1 MARKATQ
8 AKPATDVISQKQ
20 TTNGD
25 GQVATS
31 HHAEDRAHRPEMT
44 DSVHSSEDRTHSNR
58 GSAHS
63 SEDNTRSGDSN
74 SPGKPTGVVSAASGG
89 KPTGTESTAQRVGQ
103 QPGRPAG
110 LELTDD
116 EKRLLGEVA
125 KGLSVKKIAMRRGCD
140 EERVRQHV
148 EALCGRLGV
157 SDVSHVVLAARTL
170 GLLAPEKGGR
180 EV

>member
-1 MARKATQ
+1 
-8 AKPATDVISQKQ
+8 
-20 TTNGD
+20 
-25 GQVATS
+25 
-31 HHAEDRAHRPEMT
+31 MT

>member
-1 MARKATQ
+1 MNADVARKATQ
-8 AKPATDVISQKQ
+8 GKSTVDVISQKQ
-20 TTNGD
+20 NNNSD

-31 HHAEDRAHRPEMT
+31 HHPEDRAHHAEMT
-44 DSVHSSEDRTHSNR
+44 DRV
-58 GSAHS
+58 HS
-63 SEDNTRSGDSN
+63 SEDNTRSGESS
-74 SPGKPTGVVSAASGG
+74 SPGKPTRVVSEASGG

-103 QPGRPAG
+103 QPGSPVG

-116 EKRLLGEVA
+116 EKKLLGEVA

-148 EALCGRLGV
+148 EALCGRLRV
-157 SDVSHVVLAARTL
+157 SDVSHAVLAARTL
-170 GLLAPEKGGR
+170 GLLTPEKGGR

>member
-1 MARKATQ
+1 MG
-8 AKPATDVISQKQ
+8 VISQKQ
-20 TTNGD
+20 NTNSD

-44 DSVHSSEDRTHSNR
+44 DSIRSSGDRTHSDD

-63 SEDNTRSGDSN
+63 GEGH
-74 SPGKPTGVVSAASGG
+74 SPGKPTRVVNAASGG

-103 QPGRPAG
+103 QPGSREG

-116 EKRLLGEVA
+116 EKKLLGEVA
-125 KGLSVKKIAMRRGCD
+125 KGLTVKKIAMRRGCD

-148 EALCGRLGV
+148 EALRAKVGV
-157 SDVSHVVLAARTL
+157 ANISHAVLAARTL
-170 GLLAPEKGGR
+170 GLLTPEHGGR

>member
-1 MARKATQ
+1 MNADVARKTIE

-20 TTNGD
+20 TTNGNS
-25 GQVATS
+25 QVATS
-31 HHAEDRAHRPEMT
+31 HHTEDRAHRPEMT
-44 DSVHSSEDRTHSNR
+44 DSIRSSGDRTHSDDA
-58 GSAHS
+58 SAHS
-63 SEDNTRSGDSN
+63 GEGH

-103 QPGRPAG
+103 QPGSPAG
-110 LELTDD
+110 LELNDD
-116 EKRLLGEVA
+116 EKKLLGEVA
-125 KGLSVKKIAMRRGCD
+125 KGLTVKKIAMRRVCD

-157 SDVSHVVLAARTL
+157 SDVSHAVLAACTL